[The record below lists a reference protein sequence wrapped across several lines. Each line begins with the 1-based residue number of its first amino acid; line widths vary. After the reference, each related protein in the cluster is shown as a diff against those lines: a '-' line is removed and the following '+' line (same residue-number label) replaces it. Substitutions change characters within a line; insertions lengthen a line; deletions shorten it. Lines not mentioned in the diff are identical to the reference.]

1 MAQNKEVQT
10 STPETDEPSAQ
21 LLSGVENALDGYAK
35 DSGTWK
41 QGHKAFREALARGDR
56 VDDAVREALH
66 ASGEDAESTPE
77 EAEKRFWDSV
87 PTFEAIEDAL
97 DGYANDA
104 GPWRLGRWT
113 FEDAL
118 AQGQT
123 VEKALA
129 AALDAA
135 GTDPETTPADAT
147 LRFWNKLQPDYV
159 KTWLEAPINQVD
171 DGVMLGALI
180 HRPRDKG
187 RGAGTFIG
195 EKEGKPLI
203 VKHGD
208 KQSLQYEHEILS
220 SVNHR
225 GIPRVTTYAEDVEV
239 IGGLTRMSMEQL
251 PGRSLDKTLAMTPD
265 WRNVPVDRTKAIR
278 IGIGLVGDLQ
288 ALSDA
293 GYLYRDLSLS
303 HVIVNESG
311 GRVDVGLVDVES
323 CLKKDKRGNATIEQP
338 RGTWETMSPEEYEPG
353 SVMSEAS
360 NVYSAASLVLQMVEG
375 RSPYHVPGGSAKDVD
390 EEFAMSRRTHE
401 VVPDI
406 KTTGRLG
413 DVLRK
418 ALDPSPDKRYE
429 SLADFR
435 DALRSAL

>member
-10 STPETDEPSAQ
+10 NTPETDEPSAQ

-66 ASGEDAESTPE
+66 ASGEGAESTPE

-147 LRFWNKLQPDYV
+147 LRFWNKL
-159 KTWLEAPINQVD
+159 
-171 DGVMLGALI
+171 
-180 HRPRDKG
+180 
-187 RGAGTFIG
+187 
-195 EKEGKPLI
+195 
-203 VKHGD
+203 
-208 KQSLQYEHEILS
+208 
-220 SVNHR
+220 
-225 GIPRVTTYAEDVEV
+225 
-239 IGGLTRMSMEQL
+239 
-251 PGRSLDKTLAMTPD
+251 
-265 WRNVPVDRTKAIR
+265 
-278 IGIGLVGDLQ
+278 
-288 ALSDA
+288 
-293 GYLYRDLSLS
+293 
-303 HVIVNESG
+303 
-311 GRVDVGLVDVES
+311 
-323 CLKKDKRGNATIEQP
+323 
-338 RGTWETMSPEEYEPG
+338 
-353 SVMSEAS
+353 
-360 NVYSAASLVLQMVEG
+360 
-375 RSPYHVPGGSAKDVD
+375 
-390 EEFAMSRRTHE
+390 
-401 VVPDI
+401 
-406 KTTGRLG
+406 
-413 DVLRK
+413 
-418 ALDPSPDKRYE
+418 
-429 SLADFR
+429 
-435 DALRSAL
+435 

>member
-1 MAQNKEVQT
+1 MAHNNEHQAG
-10 STPETDEPSAQ
+10 TPETNEPSAQ
-21 LLSGVENALDGYAK
+21 LLGGVENALDGYAK
-35 DSGTWK
+35 DADTWK
-41 QGHKAFREALARGDR
+41 RGHRAFREALDRGDR
-56 VDDAVREALH
+56 VDDALREALSV
-66 ASGEDAESTPE
+66 SGEDAESAPG

-118 AQGQT
+118 AQGQS

-135 GTDPETTPADAT
+135 GTDPESTPADAT

-195 EKEGKPLI
+195 EREGKPLI

-208 KQSLQYEHEILS
+208 KQSLQYEREVLS
-220 SVNHR
+220 SVDHR
-225 GIPRVTTYAEDVEV
+225 GIPKVTTYAEDVEI

-265 WRNVPVDRTKAIR
+265 WRNVPVDRTRAIR
-278 IGIGLVGDLQ
+278 IGMGLVGDLQ
-288 ALSDA
+288 ALSEA
-293 GYLYRDLSLS
+293 GYLYRDLSPS
-303 HVIVNESG
+303 HVIVNETG
-311 GRVDVGLVDVES
+311 GRIDVGLVDVES
-323 CLKKDKRGNATIEQP
+323 CIKKDKRGNATISQP
-338 RGTWETMSPEEYEPG
+338 RGTWETMSPEEYESG
-353 SVMSEAS
+353 NVMNESS
-360 NVYSAASLVLQMVEG
+360 NVYSAACLVLQMVEG
-375 RSPYHVPGGSAKDVD
+375 RSPYHVPGGTAKDAD
-390 EEFAMSRRTHE
+390 EEFAMSRRTHQ
-401 VVPDI
+401 VIPDI
-406 KTTGRLG
+406 KTSGRLG

-418 ALDPSPDKRYE
+418 ALNPSPDKRYG